1 MNRDQHCDLLIR
13 NAFVVTVDTGRRVFS
28 PGAVAVRG
36 NVLVAVGPEREVMRG
51 MRAARTIDAEGA
63 VLHPGFI
70 DAHNHVV
77 GAGCRGVFANDADDP
92 ASGVNYAEWKADV
105 TGEDE
110 AAAATLT
117 ALQLLHA
124 GYTGVVEAGTV
135 FDTGSVAA
143 ALDVAGIRTCLA
155 APYLWDDIGVMQHL
169 GSLESRALFARAPAE
184 FERCVAELGSEL
196 HRNDAPGGRIHGF
209 VCLYGLGTA
218 SDELERRAKALAL
231 EHGVVVHQHEAYEPA
246 SCAAET
252 ERLGHSRI
260 VHLDA
265 LGVLDA
271 GATLVHM
278 NTLTDEDVDIV
289 SRRGCSVVWCPGPY
303 LSMGL
308 AGKVECRMPEFL
320 RRGANVTLGSDSAR
334 GSALG
339 DEALLAHLVAANSGQ
354 QLAPETILEMLCI
367 NAARSAGLESI
378 TGSLE
383 VGKRADLV
391 VKDPDEPE
399 AYPGANPLQQAVLTC
414 RGRART
420 VVVNGDVV
428 IDDGRSTRVDER
440 EVFARAH
447 ESIRRR
453 IERLGL
459 AEAMRWPVLD
469 FPPRNERD
477 PNPGGDQP

>member
-1 MNRDQHCDLLIR
+1 MTQHQNCDLLIR
-13 NAFVVTVDTGRRVFS
+13 NAYVITVDARRRVLS

-36 NVLVAVGPEREVMRG
+36 HTLVAVGPEREVVQQ
-51 MRAARTIDAEGA
+51 MRAARSIDAEGA
-63 VLHPGFI
+63 VLHAGFI

-92 ASGVNYAEWKADV
+92 VSGVNYAAWKADI
-105 TGEDE
+105 TSEDE
-110 AAAATLT
+110 AAATTLT

-135 FDTGSVAA
+135 FDPGAVAA
-143 ALDVAGIRTCLA
+143 AVEATGIRTCLA
-155 APYLWDDIGVMQHL
+155 APYLWDDVGVMQHL
-169 GSLESRALFARAPAE
+169 GSLESKVLFARAPAE

-196 HRNDAPGGRIHGF
+196 HRNDDPDGRVHGF

-218 SDELERRAKALAL
+218 SDELERRAKALAR
-231 EHGVVVHQHEAYEPA
+231 EHGVMLHQHEAYEPA

-260 VHLDA
+260 VHLDS

-271 GATLVHM
+271 GSTLVHM
-278 NTLTDEDVDIV
+278 NTLTDRDVDIV
-289 SRRGCSVVWCPGPY
+289 SRRGCSVVWCPGAY

-308 AGKVECRMPEFL
+308 AGKAECRMPELL
-320 RRGANVTLGSDSAR
+320 RRGVNVTLGSDSAR
-334 GSALG
+334 CSALG
-339 DEALLAHLVAANSGQ
+339 DEAVLAHLVAANAGER
-354 QLAPETILEMLCI
+354 LAPETILEMLCI
-367 NAARSAGLESI
+367 NAARSAGLDTI

-391 VKDPDEPE
+391 VKDPNAAE
-399 AYPGANPLQQAVLTC
+399 AYPGANPLQQAVLTG

-420 VVVNGDVV
+420 VLVNGDVV
-428 IDDGRSTRVDER
+428 IEDGRSTRIDER
-440 EVFARAH
+440 EAFAKAH

-453 IERLGL
+453 IRRLGL
-459 AEAMRWPVLD
+459 SDAMQWPVI
-469 FPPRNERD
+469 E
-477 PNPGGDQP
+477 G

>member
-1 MNRDQHCDLLIR
+1 MNQDPHCDLLIR
-13 NAFVVTVDTGRRVFS
+13 NAYLITVDARRRVFS

-36 NVLVAVGPEREVMRG
+36 HTLVAVGPERDVVG
-51 MRAARTIDAEGA
+51 KMRAARTIDAEGA

-92 ASGVNYAEWKADV
+92 VSGVNYAAWKADV
-105 TGEDE
+105 SSDDE

-135 FDTGSVAA
+135 FDPTQVAA
-143 ALDVAGIRTCLA
+143 AVETAGIRTCLA
-155 APYLWDDIGVMQHL
+155 APYLWDDITVMQHL
-169 GSLESRALFARAPAE
+169 GSLESDVLFARTPAD
-184 FERCVAELGSEL
+184 FERCIAELGSEL
-196 HRNDAPGGRIHGF
+196 HRNDDPDGRIHGF

-218 SDELERRAKALAL
+218 SDELERRAKTLAR
-231 EHGVVVHQHEAYEPA
+231 EHDVVLHQHEAYEPA
-246 SCAAET
+246 SATAET

-260 VHLDA
+260 VHLDS

-271 GATLVHM
+271 RSTLVHM
-278 NTLTDEDVDIV
+278 NILTDEDADIV
-289 SRRGCSVVWCPGPY
+289 ARRGCSVVWCPGAY
-303 LSMGL
+303 LAMGL
-308 AGKVECRMPEFL
+308 AGKVDCRMPELL
-320 RRGANVTLGSDSAR
+320 RRGVNVTLGSDSAR
-334 GSALG
+334 SSALG
-339 DEALLAHLVAANSGQ
+339 DEALLAHLVAANAGEP
-354 QLAPETILEMLCI
+354 LAPETILEMLCI
-367 NAARSAGLESI
+367 NAARSAGLDTI

-391 VKDPDEPE
+391 VKDPNAAE

-414 RGRART
+414 RGRARI

-428 IDDGRSTRVDER
+428 IEDGRSPRVDER

-453 IERLGL
+453 IRRLGL
-459 AEAMRWPVLD
+459 GDAMRWPVV
-469 FPPRNERD
+469 E
-477 PNPGGDQP
+477 G